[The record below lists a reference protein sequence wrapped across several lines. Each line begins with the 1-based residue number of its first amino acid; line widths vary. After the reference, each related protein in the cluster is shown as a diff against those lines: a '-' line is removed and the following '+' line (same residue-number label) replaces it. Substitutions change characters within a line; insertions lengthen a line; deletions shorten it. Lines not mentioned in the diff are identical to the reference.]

1 MESLRILLLAILLL
15 AHLEMESTAAAER
28 AGVVEMKVK
37 TVVIDPNAQ
46 SPVVVLEGVA
56 AKEFLPIWIDVPEA
70 RAISLE
76 IEQVKTPRP
85 LTHDLIRNI
94 LNGLGAKVNRIT
106 ITDLLNNT
114 YIATISMAIK
124 GQESEID
131 SRPSDAIAIALRMKA
146 PIYVSL
152 QVIEKSK
159 PPAGSTTRSGQTQKR
174 LGALGIWAQELTPEL
189 AKLMDS
195 QSRRGVIITDVITGS
210 AAMKADI
217 QRGDIITKLNDQPVL
232 NTAALET
239 IIQALS
245 APGRVKVEL
254 IRKGK
259 PTTAVIDLP

>member
-1 MESLRILLLAILLL
+1 MESWRILLLAISLS
-15 AHLEMESTAAAER
+15 AHFETKSIAAAVP

-37 TVVIDPNAQ
+37 TVVMDPNAQ
-46 SPVVVLEGVA
+46 SPVVVLESVA

-70 RAISLE
+70 RAISME
-76 IEQVKTPRP
+76 IEQVKTARP

-94 LNGLGAKVNRIT
+94 LNGLGAKVNRVT

-159 PPAGSTTRSGQTQKR
+159 PAAGPATRTDQTHRR
-174 LGALGIWAQELTPEL
+174 LGILAQELTPEL

-195 QSRRGVIITDVITGS
+195 QSARGVIVTDVVTSS
-210 AAMKADI
+210 AAMKAEI
-217 QRGDIITKLNDQPVL
+217 QRGDIITKLNDQPVP

-239 IIQALS
+239 IIQAMNT
-245 APGRVKVEL
+245 PGRVRVEL

-259 PTTAVIDLP
+259 PTTVVIDLP

>member
-1 MESLRILLLAILLL
+1 MESWRKLLFAILLL
-15 AHLEMESTAAAER
+15 AHLEIESLAAAQL
-28 AGVVEMKVK
+28 AGVDEMKVK

-46 SPVVVLEGVA
+46 SPVVVLEGVTT
-56 AKEFLPIWIDVPEA
+56 KEFLPIWIDVPEA
-70 RAISLE
+70 RAISME
-76 IEQVKTPRP
+76 IEQIKAPRP

-114 YIATISMAIK
+114 YIGTISMAIK

-152 QVIEKSK
+152 QVLEKSK
-159 PPAGSTTRSGQTQKR
+159 PPAGLTPRTDQTQRR
-174 LGALGIWAQELTPEL
+174 LGALGFSAQELTPEL

-195 QSRRGVIITDVITGS
+195 QSRRGVIITDVVSGS

-232 NTAALET
+232 NIAALET
-239 IIQALS
+239 IIQAINS
-245 APGRVKVEL
+245 PGRVKIEL

-259 PTTAVIDLP
+259 PTTVAIDLP

>member
-1 MESLRILLLAILLL
+1 MESRRILLLSILLM
-15 AHLEMESTAAAER
+15 AHIETKAIAAAVP
-28 AGVVEMKVK
+28 AGVIEMKVK

-70 RAISLE
+70 RAISME

-94 LNGLGAKVNRIT
+94 LNGLGAKVNRVT
-106 ITDLLNNT
+106 ITDLRNNT
-114 YIATISMAIK
+114 YMATISMAIK

-131 SRPSDAIAIALRMKA
+131 SRPSDAIAIALRMNA

-159 PPAGSTTRSGQTQKR
+159 PSAGPTSRTEQTQRR
-174 LGALGIWAQELTPEL
+174 LGLQAQELTAEL

-195 QSRRGVIITDVITGS
+195 QSAHGVIVTEVMTGS

-217 QRGDIITKLNDQPVL
+217 QRGDIITKINDQPVQ
-232 NTAALET
+232 NTAALEKL
-239 IIQALS
+239 IQAVS
-245 APGRVKVEL
+245 TPGQVRIESV
-254 IRKGK
+254 RKGK
-259 PTTAVIDLP
+259 ATTIVINLPQ

>member
-1 MESLRILLLAILLL
+1 MESLRILLLVLLLL
-15 AHLEMESTAAAER
+15 AHLEIESIAAAQR

-46 SPVVVLEGVA
+46 SPVVVLEGVT

-70 RAISLE
+70 RAISME
-76 IEQVKTPRP
+76 IEQVKTARP

-114 YIATISMAIK
+114 YIATITMAFK

-159 PPAGSTTRSGQTQKR
+159 LSAGS
-174 LGALGIWAQELTPEL
+174 ATPH
-189 AKLMDS
+189 
-195 QSRRGVIITDVITGS
+195 
-210 AAMKADI
+210 
-217 QRGDIITKLNDQPVL
+217 
-232 NTAALET
+232 
-239 IIQALS
+239 
-245 APGRVKVEL
+245 
-254 IRKGK
+254 
-259 PTTAVIDLP
+259 

>member
-1 MESLRILLLAILLL
+1 MESWRKLMLAILLL
-15 AHLEMESTAAAER
+15 AHLEIESLAAAQLG
-28 AGVVEMKVK
+28 GVVEMKVK

-70 RAISLE
+70 RAISTE
-76 IEQVKTPRP
+76 IEQIKTPRP

-94 LNGLGAKVNRIT
+94 LHGLGAKVNRIT
-106 ITDLLNNT
+106 VTDLLNNT
-114 YIATISMAIK
+114 YIATITMAFK

-159 PPAGSTTRSGQTQKR
+159 LSAGSATRTEQTQRR
-174 LGALGIWAQELTPEL
+174 LGIQAQELTAEL

-195 QSRRGVIITDVITGS
+195 QSTRGVIITDVIIGS
-210 AAMKADI
+210 LAMKAEV
-217 QRGDIITKLNDQPVL
+217 QRGDIITKLNDQPVQ
-232 NTAALET
+232 NTAALEK
-239 IIQALS
+239 IVQALS
-245 APGRVKVEL
+245 TPGRVRIDL

-259 PTTAVIDLP
+259 PTAVVIDLP